1 MAKRREIQE
10 CDFAFKCPKQWDDL
24 RGGDD
29 PDKRYCETCER
40 DVHFV
45 SSRIEFEVALKLGR
59 CVAAEVDDER
69 GRGITIHGGA
79 QKPGTRNFVFLGD
92 EASGVDETIVAILN
106 QQKKDQRAKKS
117 GDGET
122 EQE

>member
-24 RGGDD
+24 RAGDD

-40 DVHFV
+40 DVYFI
-45 SSRIEFEVALKLGR
+45 SSRIELDVARKLGR
-59 CVAAEVDDER
+59 CIAAEVDDER
-69 GRGITIHGGA
+69 SRGIVTMGGA

-106 QQKKDQRAKKS
+106 QQKKDRRDKKRDEKES
-117 GDGET
+117 
-122 EQE
+122 Q

>member
-1 MAKRREIQE
+1 MAKRREIRE
-10 CDFAFKCPKQWDDL
+10 CDFAFKCPKQWENL

-79 QKPGTRNFVFLGD
+79 QKPDTGNLVFLGD
-92 EASGVDETIVAILN
+92 AASGVDETIVAILN
-106 QQKKDQRAKKS
+106 QQKKDRRAKKRDEKES
-117 GDGET
+117 
-122 EQE
+122 Q